1 MTSGIPSIAAAK
13 PQDGKE
19 TSRNPWTW
27 IPTLYLAEGLPYVVV
42 MTVSVIMYKGM
53 GISNTDIAL
62 YTSWLYLAWVIKPLW
77 SPVVDILKTR
87 RLWIWVMQL
96 LIGAGLAGVALTIP
110 TSHFFQYT
118 LAFLWLLAFSS
129 ATHDI
134 AADGYYMLATTEKEQ
149 AFFVGIRSTFYR
161 ISMISGQGL
170 LVILAGIIQSNTG
183 LPKVE
188 FQVRSAP
195 GAPIV
200 QTSQADKPANDSAQ
214 AQLRVL
220 ASAAL
225 VEINPDSGKRK
236 DIDGLIAAAKDE
248 NSRNGFYESGQK
260 PSESNSW
267 WSRYIWA
274 PVKQFFTSIGRGIAA
289 PFRAIGTVLEP
300 FLRAHLAPKAIGQ
313 SELTGNVG
321 IAHVQLSRPPGKNI
335 VITLA
340 QSSGGF
346 FGFFKTASKNISVAE
361 GARLQFNDENWNRP
375 AIVVFQLDSKLKG
388 EASAFYEIRSGN
400 ISISWAFTFFVLVA
414 LFVFF
419 GIYHKFVLPRPLND
433 RPGTSDSVVAF
444 LKEFFGTFGA
454 FFRKERIG
462 MLLLFLLCYRFA
474 EAQLVKL
481 VTPFLLDGREV
492 GGLGLT
498 TGQVGFVYGTI
509 GIIALTCGGL
519 LGGMVASRHGL
530 KFWLWPMVLIMHLPD
545 AVFVYL
551 AYAQPDNFALISLC
565 VAIEQFGYGFGFTA
579 YMLYMIYMAR
589 GQHETAHYAICTGF
603 MALGMMLPGMFS
615 GWLQDI
621 IGYQH
626 FFVWVMLATI
636 PGFLVVFFVP
646 LDAEFGRKGKP
657 A

>member
-1 MTSGIPSIAAAK
+1 MTSGSPSIATPK
-13 PQDGKE
+13 PQDGKGI
-19 TSRNPWTW
+19 SRNPWVW
-27 IPTLYLAEGLPYVVV
+27 IPTLYLAEGLPYAVV
-42 MTVSVIMYKGM
+42 MFVSVIMYKGM

-87 RLWIWVMQL
+87 RLWIWVTQL

-118 LAFLWLLAFSS
+118 LAFMWLLAFSS

-134 AADGYYMLATTEKEQ
+134 AADGFYMLATTEKEQ

-170 LVILAGIIQSNTG
+170 LVILAGVIQSHTG
-183 LPKVE
+183 LPTETLQVE
-188 FQVRSAP
+188 AKP
-195 GAPIV
+195 GAPVI
-200 QTSQADKPANDSAQ
+200 QRFDSDRLTTTSTTDEGLRVIASSPRIKINPESGAKVDVSALLAQ
-214 AQLRVL
+214 AKEWNTTNGFIRVHQVSGSEGIKVEAESSWRKNVSGPLGEFLRRYFGPEKKAKGGAAGNLGVNYLRLSKAPGHEIVVTVAL
-220 ASAAL
+220 ASG
-225 VEINPDSGKRK
+225 DK
-236 DIDGLIAAAKDE
+236 
-248 NSRNGFYESGQK
+248 
-260 PSESNSW
+260 
-267 WSRYIWA
+267 
-274 PVKQFFTSIGRGIAA
+274 SIS
-289 PFRAIGTVLEP
+289 L
-300 FLRAHLAPKAIGQ
+300 
-313 SELTGNVG
+313 
-321 IAHVQLSRPPGKNI
+321 
-335 VITLA
+335 
-340 QSSGGF
+340 
-346 FGFFKTASKNISVAE
+346 AE
-361 GARLQFNDENWNRP
+361 GSRLVFDDQNWNKSA
-375 AIVVFQLDSKLKG
+375 AIVFQLDPKLRTQS
-388 EASAFYEIRSGN
+388 SALYEIRSGN
-400 ISISWAFTFFVLVA
+400 IALSWVAAFGVLVV
-414 LFVFF
+414 LFFFF
-419 GIYHKFVLPRPLND
+419 GIYHKFVLPQPIRD
-433 RPGTSDSVVAF
+433 RPGTADTAITF
-444 LKEFFGTFGA
+444 LKEFFKTFGA

-462 MLLLFLLCYRFA
+462 VLLLFLLFYRFA

-509 GIIALTCGGL
+509 GLIALTCGGL
-519 LGGMVASRHGL
+519 LGGILASRHGL

-551 AYAQPDNFALISLC
+551 AYAQPDNFALINLC

-579 YMLYMIYMAR
+579 YMLYMIYIAR

-615 GWLQDI
+615 GWLQEI

-646 LDAEFGRKGKP
+646 LDAEFGKKSNV
-657 A
+657 AT